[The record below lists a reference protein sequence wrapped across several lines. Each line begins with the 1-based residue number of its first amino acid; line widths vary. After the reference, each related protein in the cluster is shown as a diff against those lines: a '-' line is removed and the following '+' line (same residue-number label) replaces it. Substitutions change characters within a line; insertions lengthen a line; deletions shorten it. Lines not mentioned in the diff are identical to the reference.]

1 MHNLE
6 YDLEDALNEL
16 YENSDYMLY
25 RLSTEQPNLWE
36 DVATEQAKAIEAEI
50 AQLNETAKCLDQ
62 EINELTGTNCNK
74 IK

>member
-25 RLSTEQPNLWE
+25 RLSTEQPNLLE

-50 AQLNETAKCLDQ
+50 AQLKETAKCLDQ